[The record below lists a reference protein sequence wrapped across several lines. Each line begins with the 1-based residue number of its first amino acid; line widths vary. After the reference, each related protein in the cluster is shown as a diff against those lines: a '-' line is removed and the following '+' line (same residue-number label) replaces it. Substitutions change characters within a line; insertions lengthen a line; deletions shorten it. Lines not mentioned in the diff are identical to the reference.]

1 MKIKNGVVIVAV
13 YSRSRKERGLR
24 LTIDEAKKAFLDG
37 SDCLLTRCDGHDIST
52 YCSIRDFAAGSRV
65 RVSEGTESTVFVL
78 TEADMKPHLGDA
90 AYRKAIDR
98 FVPRVCGDV
107 PTFMAGLPVELD

>member
-13 YSRSRKERGLR
+13 YSRSRNSRGLL
-24 LTIDEAKKAFLDG
+24 LTIDAAKKAFLDG

-52 YCSIRDFAAGSRV
+52 YCSIRDFAVGSRI

-78 TEADMKPHLGDA
+78 TEADMKPHLDALPCSIEHGNDA
-90 AYRKAIDR
+90 ADM
-98 FVPRVCGDV
+98 PD
-107 PTFMAGLPVELD
+107 FMTGLPVELD

>member
-1 MKIKNGVVIVAV
+1 MKIKNGVVIVAI

-37 SDCLLTRCDGHDIST
+37 SDCLLTHYDGHDIST
-52 YCSIRDFAAGSRV
+52 YCSIRDFAVGSRV

-78 TEADMKPHLGDA
+78 TEAQMKAHSDTLPVLSIEDGNDAHDMVD
-90 AYRKAIDR
+90 
-98 FVPRVCGDV
+98 
-107 PTFMAGLPVELD
+107 FMTGLPVELD

>member
-13 YSRSRKERGLR
+13 YSRSRNSRGQR

-37 SDCLLTRCDGHDIST
+37 SDCLLTRCDGHDGET

-78 TEADMKPHLGDA
+78 QEADMKPHLP
-90 AYRKAIDR
+90 IDG
-98 FVPRVCGDV
+98 FVPRVCGDI
-107 PTFMAGLPVELD
+107 PTFMTGLPVELD

>member
-37 SDCLLTRCDGHDIST
+37 SDCLLTHYDGNDIST
-52 YCSIRDFAAGSRV
+52 YCSIRDFAVGSRI

-78 TEADMKPHLGDA
+78 TEADMKPHDA
-90 AYRKAIDR
+90 LPIDG

-107 PTFMAGLPVELD
+107 PTFMTGLPVELD